1 MVSILFV
8 LVSTVAMVIN
18 TLPDMQGPLDEN
30 VSTKYTHLV
39 ILFVLVSAA

>member
-30 VSTKYTHLV
+30 VS
-39 ILFVLVSAA
+39 ILTW